1 MVSQSGV
8 QEAPVAAAAAVPVA
22 HNPRSSRKR
31 PERRGTPG
39 LVGWSPRAHFAE
51 GAGPWR
57 WRGGRGPGDSQVLG
71 EETSQAQHRV
81 SGSRRE
87 RVTGRECFHVSRFS
101 PDDDD
106 PTPPPSWW
114 NAPALTAERPR
125 FTVSTLGSASNL
137 LCDFGQV
144 VLLLCAPVFSSV
156 KWRPGTI

>member
-114 NAPALTAERPR
+114 NAPALTAERPPGSQ
-125 FTVSTLGSASNL
+125 FPLLAQLPTYCVTLG
-137 LCDFGQV
+137 
-144 VLLLCAPVFSSV
+144 
-156 KWRPGTI
+156 KWFYFFVPQCSHQ